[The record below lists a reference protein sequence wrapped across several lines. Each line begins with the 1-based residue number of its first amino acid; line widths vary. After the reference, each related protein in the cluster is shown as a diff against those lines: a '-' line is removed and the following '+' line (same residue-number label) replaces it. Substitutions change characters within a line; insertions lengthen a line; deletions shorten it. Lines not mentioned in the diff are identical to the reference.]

1 MIDYRTQNFEEVL
14 SDYDYV
20 FDTMGT
26 ILEKAFSV
34 VKPQGKVVTLSGIP
48 NERFAKEYGLPL
60 WKQWAFKIAT
70 RKIHRLSKPQMLVII
85 FVYASRWRAISF
97 TH

>member
-1 MIDYRTQNFEEVL
+1 MCLIQW
-14 SDYDYV
+14 
-20 FDTMGT
+20 GT

-60 WKQWAFKIAT
+60 WKQWYLK
-70 RKIHRLSKPQMLVII
+70 
-85 FVYASRWRAISF
+85 
-97 TH
+97 

>member
-1 MIDYRTQNFEEVL
+1 MCLIQWG
-14 SDYDYV
+14 
-20 FDTMGT
+20 GT

-70 RKIHRLSKPQMLVII
+70 RKIHRLEQATDVSYHF

>member
-1 MIDYRTQNFEEVL
+1 MLGADEVIDYRTQNFEEVL

-20 FDTMGT
+20 FDTMGGT

-60 WKQWAFKIAT
+60 WKQ
-70 RKIHRLSKPQMLVII
+70 
-85 FVYASRWRAISF
+85 
-97 TH
+97 